1 LIVLGVHSPEFEFE
15 KKVDNVRWAAL
26 NMRVDYP
33 IAIDSDFAVWRA
45 LRNSAWPCRY
55 FVDATGRIRH
65 VQVGEGEYAQGEMII
80 KQLLAESGAGDVDR
94 YLVSVDG
101 EGAEAPAD
109 WRNLRSP
116 ETYLGYGQTANFSSG
131 RVLPDKRNTYAAP
144 KRLTLN
150 QWALSGEWTFGKQFV
165 ALEAPQGRIAY
176 SFHARDLHLV
186 MGPGKSGASVPFRV
200 LVDGQRPRASRGVDV
215 DEAEGPSC

>member
-1 LIVLGVHSPEFEFE
+1 
-15 KKVDNVRWAAL
+15 
-26 NMRVDYP
+26 
-33 IAIDSDFAVWRA
+33 
-45 LRNSAWPCRY
+45 
-55 FVDATGRIRH
+55 
-65 VQVGEGEYAQGEMII
+65 MII
-80 KQLLAESGAGDVDR
+80 KQLLAEAGASDVDR
-94 YLVSVDG
+94 GLVSVDA

-116 ETYLGYGQTANFSSG
+116 ETYLGYEQTANFSSG
-131 RVLPDKRNTYAAP
+131 QVQANRRNSYAAP

-215 DEAEGPSC
+215 DEGGGGRVAEQRLYQLIRQQPPIRERRFEIEFLGPGTEAYCFTFG